1 MELSEVEEILQKNR
15 DVIVIVDE
23 AYVDFAGPS
32 AIELVDRYDNL
43 LVVQTFSKSRSM
55 AGMRIGFAVGN
66 PELIRYLNDVKYS
79 FNSYTMSQAA
89 LELGAAAVGDETYF
103 RETLGKIIRVR
114 EETKRELSALG
125 FVFPDSRA
133 NFIFAS
139 HESCPAEELFEALK
153 AEHIYVRHFHG
164 PRIGNYLRIT
174 IGTEEQMAALL
185 AFLRDY
191 LKEHS
196 GKRRKTDS

>member
-1 MELSEVEEILQKNR
+1 MALYFLS
-15 DVIVIVDE
+15 
-23 AYVDFAGPS
+23 
-32 AIELVDRYDNL
+32 
-43 LVVQTFSKSRSM
+43 
-55 AGMRIGFAVGN
+55 
-66 PELIRYLNDVKYS
+66 
-79 FNSYTMSQAA
+79 
-89 LELGAAAVGDETYF
+89 
-103 RETLGKIIRVR
+103 
-114 EETKRELSALG
+114 
-125 FVFPDSRA
+125 
-133 NFIFAS
+133 
-139 HESCPAEELFEALK
+139 PAEELFEALK